1 MNSCFITRTRPQT
14 VAFPLKKNAFLYS
27 TSGVGITESFS
38 VSILLKKVGQEKKMK
53 GIVVLGA
60 RLFRALGDRKFPSA
74 CVGIDIT
81 RFFLS

>member
-1 MNSCFITRTRPQT
+1 M
-14 VAFPLKKNAFLYS
+14 
-27 TSGVGITESFS
+27 GITESFS